1 MSALKNRGCKS
12 DQTLHPPKRPPA
24 PSHHTRCVQC
34 AVDLPS
40 RTKNGRKVCRLGVV
54 WRVEPNC
61 LLLHVR
67 SIFNPVSTWWP
78 ENCSPQISDHVCHMS
93 ASRLTRVN
101 ERARTMRLSA
111 LSSAR
116 AKRSTENLSR
126 VFVFT
131 TSRYSLSCVR
141 LAAAPHS
148 CSTKRSKPFN
158 ESKKRHRSYHVC
170 FKLQLSW

>member
-1 MSALKNRGCKS
+1 MR
-12 DQTLHPPKRPPA
+12 
-24 PSHHTRCVQC
+24 
-34 AVDLPS
+34 
-40 RTKNGRKVCRLGVV
+40 
-54 WRVEPNC
+54 C

-93 ASRLTRVN
+93 ASRLTHVN

-126 VFVFT
+126 FYVLT
-131 TSRYSLSCVR
+131 TSRYSLSCVRSRYSSSCVR

-148 CSTKRSKPFN
+148 CSTKRSKPFK
-158 ESKKRHRSYHVC
+158 EATFSSFLFLFLFYQRFSAFLTFFHSLASFFQLFSVFFFFSFFQLFASFRIFFISPIRS
-170 FKLQLSW
+170 LDS

>member
-1 MSALKNRGCKS
+1 MREQEEDPRGQNS
-12 DQTLHPPKRPPA
+12 GRTAA
-24 PSHHTRCVQC
+24 PVP
-34 AVDLPS
+34 DL
-40 RTKNGRKVCRLGVV
+40 
-54 WRVEPNC
+54 EPNC

-93 ASRLTRVN
+93 ASRLTHVN

-126 VFVFT
+126 FYVLT

-141 LAAAPHS
+141 PAAAPHS
-148 CSTKRSKPFN
+148 CSTKRSKPFK
-158 ESKKRHRSYHVC
+158 EATELGKIVAETSVHDCIS
-170 FKLQLSW
+170 SWASGAFPTWSAVASTTPAH